1 MGRALLTYARWRHWF
16 HLRAGLLNRFTP
28 FRHPMAMTQ
37 PRLLPCLVLVCLASA
52 RATSAATFEVEL
64 FGEIFSPATVHIR
77 VGDTVRWLNR
87 SGFHN
92 VVASGGSFSSG
103 APSADT
109 FTFTHTFNSVGT
121 FAYFC
126 EVHLAMGMTGTVIV
140 TPAEAPDRGEL
151 RFGQLSY
158 SVGEGAGASGVTI
171 TVQRV
176 NGDDGAVAVSYAA
189 GAGSATP
196 GSDFT
201 PVSGALGWA
210 DHDDDPKSFTVT
222 TLDDGALE
230 APENIALTLSSPT
243 GGAVLGEP
251 AAVDLTIL
259 DDDGGQPGD
268 LSEAESR
275 CDGQRLAGLL
285 ERLVVESPNTSKVPG
300 INLSL
305 TETGDFAGLA
315 YTGNGPGTPERHL
328 AFSTNPEETT
338 LLRNPTRPQLGSL
351 SATRNDL
358 NSDVV
363 APAHPDLVR
372 VSLNPTLAGD
382 PASSALLVI
391 DNATLSSSARPG
403 RGLAGVLARCE
414 DGLTAPDVFL
424 FRVLTKIV
432 RAEAAGARSFE
443 IAIYRGPSA
452 GVFRIDALPIGA
464 NGGPLGRISAEL
476 ETAVALGVALGN
488 GSLRILPACTGGA
501 TADCSTL
508 GAGAI
513 VLVKAVASGQ
523 FYSTPPPV
531 RATVGGPAVPFL
543 WSEMLQD
550 TSWSQPQ

>member
-1 MGRALLTYARWRHWF
+1 
-16 HLRAGLLNRFTP
+16 
-28 FRHPMAMTQ
+28 MAMKK
-37 PRLLPCLVLVCLASA
+37 PRLLPCLIFVGLASA
-52 RATSAATFEVEL
+52 RATSAATFDVEL
-64 FGEIFSPATVHIR
+64 FGETFSPSTVQIR

-92 VVASGGSFSSG
+92 VVATGGSFSSG

-109 FTFTHTFNSVGT
+109 FTFAHTFNSVGT

-140 TPAEAPDRGEL
+140 APAEAPIRGEL

-158 SVGEGAGASGVTI
+158 SVGESAGESGVTI

-189 GAGSATP
+189 SAGSAMA

-210 DHDDDPKSFTVT
+210 DHDDDPKSFTVM
-222 TLDDGALE
+222 TLDDSVVE
-230 APENIALTLSSPT
+230 APESFALTLASPT

-251 AAVDLTIL
+251 AMVDLTIL

-268 LSEAESR
+268 LTEAESR

-285 ERLVVESPNTSKVPG
+285 DRLEVQAPNTSKIPG
-300 INLSL
+300 INLAL

-363 APAHPDLVR
+363 APSHPELVR
-372 VSLNPTLAGD
+372 VSLNPTLASD

-414 DGLTAPDVFL
+414 DGLTAADVFL

-432 RAEAAGARSFE
+432 RAEASGARSFE
-443 IAIYRGPSA
+443 IALYRGPSA
-452 GVFRIDALPIGA
+452 GTFRIDARPIGA
-464 NGGPLGRISAEL
+464 NGAPLGRISAEL
-476 ETAVALGVALGN
+476 EADVALGVALGT
-488 GSLRILPACTGGA
+488 GTLRVLPACTGGV
-501 TADCSTL
+501 TVDCTTL

-513 VLVKAVASGQ
+513 MLVKAVASGL
-523 FYSTPPPV
+523 FYPTPPPV
-531 RATVGGPAVPFL
+531 RATAGGPAVPFL